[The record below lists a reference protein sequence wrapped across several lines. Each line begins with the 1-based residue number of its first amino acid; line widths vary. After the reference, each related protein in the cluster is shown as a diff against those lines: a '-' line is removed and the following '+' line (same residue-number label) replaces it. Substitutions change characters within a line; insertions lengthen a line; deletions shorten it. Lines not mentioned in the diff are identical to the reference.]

1 MINLENAEVRLIVV
15 DVSSFH
21 YPIQAP
27 WRVSGPLWSRSTKVL
42 ELFQALGVE
51 YIDAAGI
58 QPAQIDFTAEESL
71 KMNIA
76 IQSTIMSKYAR
87 GLRTRTRRTLMEV
100 YLDRRLRSQCRKIFS
115 LTTELIK
122 DFSASEIFVD
132 NGRFASPHATYLA
145 ALRKGAK
152 TLFYEAGPKSEVR
165 DCRVHDRIE
174 MQRLALEATAMLPDN
189 TIKAYAKDALA
200 KSRGGAGFDSLW
212 TESKNAWKGLR
223 DSLALF
229 ATSSSDE
236 TYSVDLEW
244 NEASWDSQYVAFQI
258 IWGKLKSRNLTPVLR
273 IHPNLLNKSPSSAHR
288 EIKEI
293 RRFQSEN
300 PEFYIL
306 WPASPV
312 STYDL
317 ISYSDVVVVE
327 NSTVGLEASARGIP
341 VICSNSCAYDIIAD
355 VVKVHG
361 PEDLDKIESLS
372 KTSDP
377 LGAERYLAFREMTS
391 NSTPRNELLVTL
403 HGFSRVW
410 MLIPSLING
419 SIFSVFFELRW
430 KIYRLIMLKT
440 SPRH

>member
-1 MINLENAEVRLIVV
+1 MTSSLRHLHSPHFRLTIKISSCILKFSFLNLLDRIDSQMALETHLFFLEKRNQASLDLISMINLENAEVRLIVV

-122 DFSASEIFVD
+122 DFPASEIFVD

-152 TLFYEAGPKSEVR
+152 TLFYEAGPKSELR

-174 MQRLALEATAMLPDN
+174 MQRLALEATAMLPDSA
-189 TIKAYAKDALA
+189 IKAYAKDALA

-212 TESKNAWKGLR
+212 TESKNAWKGPR

-236 TYSVDLEW
+236 TYWLDLEW
-244 NEASWDSQYVAFQI
+244 NEAS
-258 IWGKLKSRNLTPVLR
+258 
-273 IHPNLLNKSPSSAHR
+273 
-288 EIKEI
+288 
-293 RRFQSEN
+293 
-300 PEFYIL
+300 
-306 WPASPV
+306 
-312 STYDL
+312 
-317 ISYSDVVVVE
+317 
-327 NSTVGLEASARGIP
+327 
-341 VICSNSCAYDIIAD
+341 
-355 VVKVHG
+355 
-361 PEDLDKIESLS
+361 
-372 KTSDP
+372 
-377 LGAERYLAFREMTS
+377 
-391 NSTPRNELLVTL
+391 
-403 HGFSRVW
+403 
-410 MLIPSLING
+410 
-419 SIFSVFFELRW
+419 
-430 KIYRLIMLKT
+430 
-440 SPRH
+440 